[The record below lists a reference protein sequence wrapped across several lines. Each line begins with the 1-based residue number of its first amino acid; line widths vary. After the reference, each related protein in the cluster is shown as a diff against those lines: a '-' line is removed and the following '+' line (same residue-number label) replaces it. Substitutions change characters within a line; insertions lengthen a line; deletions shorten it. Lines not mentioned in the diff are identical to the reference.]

1 MHRKFSLLVVLLLVW
16 LPIINGQQFTRDQAK
31 EQLILDQLNSIDPSA
46 VPDFK
51 AATALMDERKY
62 DEAAAL
68 YEAVHKKAPE
78 FDHGL
83 RRLGICLTSSGQ
95 IEKGLEFLNQAVDKR
110 RSPENLISLAQ
121 GLAYPAEGKQ
131 GTRDQRERAY
141 LFAVE
146 ANSKPKT
153 GEDADYQILLAELSL
168 SLGHDDVYRQ
178 TTRKLVATHP
188 DLMQTHYYNAILQ
201 AYDENWILAE
211 NEIKKAESLGL
222 PHDATQL
229 FLDSGVHTQASVR
242 RYALYALYLVLA
254 WIGGLVS
261 LFLFGKL
268 MSTQTLKSIENADPN
283 GIATSSDLWLR
294 KFYRWL
300 VNVGGVYYYLSI
312 PFVIFLVLAVAG
324 GLIYVALA
332 AGRIP
337 IKLLLIVCIG
347 AIITVFTMIRSL
359 FIKVEKTDPGRP
371 LTYDEAPGLWDL
383 AKNVAAAIGTRPVD
397 EIRVTPGTDLA
408 VYESGTRKERA
419 NDRAKRILIL
429 GVGVLNDFEQS
440 AFRAVLAHEY
450 GHFSHRDTAG
460 GDVALRVNSDMIKF
474 ARAMALSGQNV
485 WWNIAFQF
493 LRVYHFIFRRL
504 SHGATRLQEVLADRV
519 AAAKFGAQ
527 AFEAGLRHVI
537 RKSTEFEFVANREI
551 NESANS
557 QRALLNLYEIQF
569 TTNPDVEEKAHQS
582 LNRETSEDDTHP
594 SPNERFR
601 LTKKILTQS
610 EPPISGMVWDLFQD
624 RAALTLEM
632 TTIVQ
637 SLVHG

>member
-1 MHRKFSLLVVLLLVW
+1 MHRKFSLLIVLLMICL
-16 LPIINGQQFTRDQAK
+16 LIANGQQFSRDQAK
-31 EQLILDQLNSIDPSA
+31 EQHIIEELSAIDPSA

-51 AATALMDERKY
+51 AATAAMDAEKY
-62 DEAAAL
+62 DEAVTL
-68 YEAVHKKAPE
+68 YEAVRKKAPE

-83 RRLGICLTSSGQ
+83 RRLGISLTYGGHVA
-95 IEKGLEFLNQAVDKR
+95 EGLEFLEQAVNKR

-121 GLAYPAEGKQ
+121 ALAYPGEGKQ
-131 GTRDQRERAY
+131 GTAEQRQRAY

-153 GEDADYQILLAELSL
+153 GEDADYQILLADLSL
-168 SLGHDDVYRQ
+168 SLGHDDVFRQ
-178 TTRKLVATHP
+178 TTKKLVATNP
-188 DLMQTHYYNAILQ
+188 DLMQTHYFNAILQ

-211 NEIKKAESLGL
+211 NEIKRAESRGL
-222 PHDATQL
+222 PHDVTQR

-242 RYALYALYLVLA
+242 RYAWYAFYLVLA

-261 LFLFGKL
+261 LLLLGKL
-268 MSTQTLKSIENADPN
+268 MSAQTLRSIENADPN
-283 GIATSSDLWLR
+283 GIAAGSDLWLR

-312 PFVIFLVLAVAG
+312 PFVIFLVVGVAG
-324 GLIYVALA
+324 GLIYAALA
-332 AGRIP
+332 VGRIP

-359 FIKVEKTDPGRP
+359 FIKRNKTDPGRP
-371 LTYDEAPGLWDL
+371 LTYGEAPGLWDL
-383 AKNVAAAIGTRPVD
+383 AKNVAAALGTRPVD

-408 VYESGTRKERA
+408 VYESGSRKERG
-419 NDRAKRILIL
+419 NDRGRRILIL

-460 GDVALRVNSDMIKF
+460 GDVALRVNADMINF
-474 ARAMALSGQNV
+474 ARAMMLSGQNV

-527 AFEAGLRHVI
+527 AFEEGLRHVI
-537 RKSTEFEFVANREI
+537 RKSAEFEFVANREI
-551 NESANS
+551 NESANAK
-557 QRALLNLYEIQF
+557 RALLNLYELQSA
-569 TTNPDVEEKAHQS
+569 TDPDVDSRANAQ
-582 LNRETSEDDTHP
+582 LNRQTSEDDTHP

-601 LTKKILTQS
+601 LTRRIVTQS

-632 TTIVQ
+632 TTKVQ
-637 SLVHG
+637 ALLHG